1 MLNKIRKLREK
12 KGFTL
17 VALIVVIAVIV
28 IAIIAILTA
37 VFVFPA
43 RKLAQQRDYTTL
55 QDGALTISN
64 SVNNA
69 MAKVTMGGAPSSIVQ
84 ISVTKDDNTLTIEV
98 DGEQLI
104 VEGENQSA
112 ESVEKDIAKEVSNAL
127 SATLPNGSAFLAS
140 ITGGAVDGVIY
151 RNDIE
156 TAIAAGAVS
165 KAPGDFNDAY
175 EYTVGSDKYA
185 VGVSGKFKGEVTVTI
200 TDKKVVEAKLTE
212 KKDS

>member
-17 VALIVVIAVIV
+17 VELIVV

-37 VFVFPA
+37 VLVPMIGNWT
-43 RKLAQQRDYTTL
+43 QQAAYTTL
-55 QDGALTISN
+55 QDGAQTISN
-64 SVNNA
+64 SINNA
-69 MAKVTMGGAPSSIVQ
+69 IAKVTMGGAPSSIVQ
-84 ISVTKDDNTLTIEV
+84 IAVTKIDNTLTIKV
-98 DGEQLI
+98 DDKEIKL
-104 VEGENQSA
+104 EGQNQSA
-112 ESVEKDIAKEVSNAL
+112 DSVEKDIATEVKNTL

-151 RNDIE
+151 RNDSN
-156 TAIAAGAVS
+156 TAIAAGAVTE
-165 KAPGDFNDAY
+165 APGDFNNAY
-175 EYTVGSDKYA
+175 EYTTTTTTDKYA

-200 TDKKVVEAKLTE
+200 TDKKVVEAKPTE

>member
-140 ITGGAVDGVIY
+140 IKGGAVDGVIY
-151 RNDIE
+151 RNDS
-156 TAIAAGAVS
+156 AIKIVGGVVDEAE
-165 KAPGDFNDAY
+165 GDFNDAY
-175 EYTVGSDKYA
+175 NYTADSKTFA

-200 TDKKVVEAKLTE
+200 GDDHVVDLE
-212 KKDS
+212 